1 MLISDSGVITEI
13 KLTEEQK
20 RKQEES
26 LDILDKLIKENN
38 LKF

>member
-1 MLISDSGVITEI
+1 MILNDCGVITEI

-20 RKQEES
+20 RKQQKA
-26 LDILDKLIKENN
+26 LKTLDKLIKENK